1 MSEIKGK
8 KLDFVVP
15 EIVKKTQRPALVPTV
30 TGFLHLYVNLGL
42 LHCRSFHSHW
52 QLPIARKSF
61 NFELILKAESQT
73 SQARRPCLLLVL
85 MRVELIIYKNDYLQ

>member
-1 MSEIKGK
+1 MSEIKAK

-52 QLPIARKSF
+52 QLPIARKKF
-61 NFELILKAESQT
+61 QFRVNFKGRKPDVTGPPALFVTGFDA
-73 SQARRPCLLLVL
+73 C
-85 MRVELIIYKNDYLQ
+85 